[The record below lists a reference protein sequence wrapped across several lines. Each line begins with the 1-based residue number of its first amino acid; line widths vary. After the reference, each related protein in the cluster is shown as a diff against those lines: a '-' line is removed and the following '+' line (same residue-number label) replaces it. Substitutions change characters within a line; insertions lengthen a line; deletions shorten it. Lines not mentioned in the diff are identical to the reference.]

1 MIDCLILGDQV
12 ADGLRD
18 YVSGCIPL
26 TVPAITSQE
35 YLNRYYGNLMIANND
50 WDTVIISLGINDTGS
65 FKKTDIALREFRNTI
80 KAKHVFWILP
90 PENMWDLRTVV
101 HDVAMAR
108 QDGLIEVPGWNRN
121 YPSVW
126 GFRNMAAKLN
136 K

>member
-18 YVSGCIPL
+18 HISGCVPI
-26 TVPAITSQE
+26 TVPAITSHE
-35 YLNRYYGNLMIANND
+35 YIYKYYNNSMIVNND
-50 WDTVIISLGINDTGS
+50 WDTIIISLGINDTTGT
-65 FKKTDIALREFRNTI
+65 KRTKNALTEFRHNI

-90 PENMWDLRTVV
+90 PESLMDLRTVV
-101 HDVAMAR
+101 HDVAMGR
-108 QDGLIEVPGWNRN
+108 QDGLIEVAGWNRS

-126 GFRNMAAKLN
+126 GFREMASKLN